1 MIKVSVLYPYEE
13 GEVFDYKYWNTAHLS
28 LIQELLGP
36 MGLVKGEMEKG
47 VSGTDPNSS
56 PPFIAIAHLFFNST
70 EEVHEAFAKHAQTI
84 IADIPNYTNIK
95 PVFQISKILD

>member
-13 GEVFDYKYWNTAHLS
+13 GEVFDYKYWNTTHLS
-28 LIQELLGP
+28 LVQELLGP

-70 EEVHEAFAKHAQTI
+70 EEVHEAFTIHAQTI

-95 PVFQISKILD
+95 PIFQISKSLD